1 MTERDGP
8 FASIAVFGRRHA
20 LWPVAS
26 ILAQNLPDRIELIL
40 VEEEG
45 DGEDHAGLVLPWQ
58 SRFHEAIGLTPCD
71 VAKDCNGIFGL
82 GVELRDWRGEGSRF
96 FLAPSGT
103 LPAINGVALHHVMLR
118 AAKMYEDADRL
129 DYLLQPFR
137 FAARAAEAGKFSD
150 PADDADSPRAMLGPT
165 VQCGR
170 AAYAA
175 MLKDRFPAERARV
188 LRGRPVDLPGDAGA
202 AHIGKAILDSGEEVS
217 ADLFVDVSG
226 TLAELIPDGF
236 DAGKRSL
243 ADIVAFDR
251 IVRGDAQA
259 QSVAG
264 HASAHAMAG
273 GLLFETP
280 VRDTV
285 YSELLFSSETIA
297 ESAARKL
304 VNSGDPSAPFSAFCS
319 DTPWTGNVV
328 RLGPASAAF
337 GPYLSADMRLLHEQ
351 ALQLVRYIP
360 ARREMT
366 VEATAFNHAQRDVA
380 HQLRDFLAVP
390 ALLNERNNA
399 PWSDIGTLEPPESL
413 AIRLEQFR
421 SRGRFVTFDGELFD
435 RQSWIDMMIAF
446 GIVPQRYDPRVDAM
460 DMRRI
465 APVLKQ
471 MTDTFTREIAAMP
484 DRSAYLAEACLI
496 QR

>member
-1 MTERDGP
+1 MTDQEKP
-8 FASIAVFGRRHA
+8 LASIAVFGRRHA

-40 VEEEG
+40 IEEEG
-45 DGEDHAGLVLPWQ
+45 DTVDHAGLVLPWQ
-58 SRFHEAIGLTPCD
+58 SRFHEAIGLTPHD
-71 VAKDCNGIFGL
+71 LAKNCNGIFGL

-118 AAKMYEDADRL
+118 AACMYEDADRL

-137 FAARAAEAGKFSD
+137 FAARAAEAGKFAD

-175 MLKDRFPAERARV
+175 MLKDRVPADRARV
-188 LRGRPVDLPGDAGA
+188 VRGRPVRVSTDAGA
-202 AHIGKAILDSGEEVS
+202 GHIGKVILDSGEEIS

-226 TLAELIPDGF
+226 TLMELLPESF
-236 DAGKRSL
+236 DAGGRSL
-243 ADIVAFDR
+243 SDIVAFDR

-264 HASAHAMAG
+264 HASAHALAG

-297 ESAARKL
+297 ESAERKL
-304 VNSGDPSAPFSAFCS
+304 VNSGDPSAPFSAFYS
-319 DTPWTGNVV
+319 HTPWTGNIA
-328 RLGPASAAF
+328 RLGPASAVF

-351 ALQLVRYIP
+351 ALHLVRYIP

-366 VEATAFNHAQRDVA
+366 VEATAFNYAQRGA
-380 HQLRDFLAVP
+380 AQQLRDFIAVP
-390 ALLNERNNA
+390 FLLNGRNDA
-399 PWSDIGTLEPPESL
+399 PWSGIRPVEPPESL

-465 APVLKQ
+465 APLLKQ
-471 MTDTFTREIAAMP
+471 MTDTFTHEIAAMP
-484 DRSAYLAEACLI
+484 DRSAYLAKAGLA
-496 QR
+496 